1 MKRYTA
7 GNWYTNEQGAI
18 IGEQDSN
25 HTVIAMTFN
34 TRHNDPTAQTQKA
47 NAKLMASSP
56 KLIEMLKEIEGTLRW
71 AAQEAKGKVNK
82 ETVGGWLYH
91 ADKAKALIEETT
103 N

>member
-1 MKRYTA
+1 M
-7 GNWYTNEQGAI
+7 
-18 IGEQDSN
+18 
-25 HTVIAMTFN
+25 N
-34 TRHNDPTAQTQKA
+34 TPETWTIERDPTGKPTFIITHVDGFAHELA
-47 NAKLMASSP
+47 NLSCDINGNHEAHAKLMASAP

-103 N
+103 K